1 MTLGGINTL
10 KTGDLIFTQ
19 IGLPDNAISAVTEG
33 YRGARVNHMGVVVL
47 NNYGPF
53 VLEAFPPEVRV
64 TSLAVHLRR
73 SELEAARPRFIH
85 ARLGEEHQA
94 LIPSAVYYGLER
106 RNVPYDAIYLT
117 DELTLYCSELVVDMF
132 KHASGGVEF
141 FPERPISFRH
151 SATGEIHPAWVDY
164 YEKFGMDVPDGE
176 PGSNPGDISRDPR
189 LGILRVFGDITGYS
203 AP

>member
-1 MTLGGINTL
+1 MW

-19 IGLPDNAISAVTEG
+19 IGFPENAISAVTEG
-33 YRGARVNHMGVVVL
+33 YRGARVNHLGVVVV
-47 NNYGPF
+47 NNYGPY

-64 TSLAVHLRR
+64 TSLAVYLRR
-73 SELEAARPRFIH
+73 SELESGSPRFIH
-85 ARLGEEHQA
+85 ARIHEEHQS
-94 LIPSAVYYGLER
+94 LIPGAVSYGLEK

-132 KHASGGVEF
+132 KHANGGVEF
-141 FPERPISFRH
+141 FPERPMSFRDPA
-151 SATGEIHPAWVDY
+151 SGEIHPAWISY

-176 PGSNPGDISRDPR
+176 PGSNPGDISRDLR
-189 LGILRVFGDITGYS
+189 VGILRVVGDITGYS